1 MFSMTDYLYHHGIK
15 GQKWGV
21 ENGPP
26 YPLTDTV
33 KAIAYRGGTRS
44 DGTKVENFTKKDVKK
59 ARKIVNKNLSLLTK
73 EEMEEYKSR
82 LLLERSVGD
91 ILGTGSASKFKKNM
105 KESIMNSISDSVKAS
120 GTKVL
125 TNAEMAAV
133 GKILETA
140 FDEDVASMITNGLS
154 SYDIRENRYK
164 KFEAERKHKEKAAE
178 TRAKILGA
186 KFNRNNNDDDD
197 DDDDDD

>member
-1 MFSMTDYLYHHGIK
+1 MTDYLYHHGIK

-44 DGTKVENFTKKDVKK
+44 DGTKIENFTKKDVKK

-91 ILGTGSASKFKKNM
+91 ILGTNDTSKFKKNM
-105 KESIMNSISDSVKAS
+105 KESVMNSIADSVKAS
-120 GTKVL
+120 GTRVL

-133 GKILETA
+133 GKILETT

-154 SYDIRENRYK
+154 QYDIRENKYRK
-164 KFEAERKHKEKAAE
+164 AETERKHKEKKAE
-178 TRAKILGA
+178 LKAKMAGA
-186 KFNRNNNDDDD
+186 KSNNNDDDD
-197 DDDDDD
+197 DD